1 MEMTENETVIRLTAI
16 CARRAMCGSE
26 ARKKMQQWGID
37 NDTADNIIDRLK
49 NERYI
54 DEHRYCKAFT
64 NDKMRYNH
72 WGEHKI
78 AAALRAKAI
87 PDTTI
92 AAALNAIGNDE
103 WKDALMPEM
112 KKKARLLKADNH
124 ERHNRL
130 IRFAMQRGFSY
141 SIAEQCAASIEE
153 D

>member
-1 MEMTENETVIRLTAI
+1 
-16 CARRAMCGSE
+16 
-26 ARKKMQQWGID
+26 
-37 NDTADNIIDRLK
+37 NIIDRLK

-78 AAALRAKAI
+78 AAALRAKGI

-141 SIAEQCAASIEE
+141 TIAEQCVASIEE